1 MSNILKTVC
10 VYNFVMKVLFAER
23 LKELRKEK
31 NLLQSELA
39 KALNTT
45 QRKVSYWETEK
56 IEPDLTSLWKLSE
69 YFEVSVDYLIGKS
82 DY

>member
-1 MSNILKTVC
+1 MNI
-10 VYNFVMKVLFAER
+10 MFAKR

-45 QRKVSYWETEK
+45 QRKISYWESEK
-56 IEPDLTSLWKLSE
+56 IEPDIASLWKLSDF
-69 YFEVSVDYLIGKS
+69 FEVSVDYLIGKS

>member
-1 MSNILKTVC
+1 MEIV
-10 VYNFVMKVLFAER
+10 FAKR

-45 QRKVSYWETEK
+45 QRKISYWESEK
-56 IEPDLTSLWKLSE
+56 IEPDLASLWKLSD
-69 YFEVSVDYLIGKS
+69 YFEVSIDYLIGKN

>member
-1 MSNILKTVC
+1 MNIL
-10 VYNFVMKVLFAER
+10 FAKR

-31 NLLQSELA
+31 NLLQSDVA

-45 QRKVSYWETEK
+45 QRKISYWETEM
-56 IEPDLTSLWKLSE
+56 IEPDLASLWKLSE
-69 YFEVSVDYLIGKS
+69 YFDVSVDYLIGKS